1 LDGSVTSEELLR
13 VLMIRAVSVDYLGA
27 GVSPIPFYVEHRSC
41 RPSIHQMILEPLSP
55 PSVMEWVWMAT
66 PSTGMVDVPV
76 LAFSAPLALTVH
88 AVVASRGSLR
98 H

>member
-1 LDGSVTSEELLR
+1 
-13 VLMIRAVSVDYLGA
+13 
-27 GVSPIPFYVEHRSC
+27 
-41 RPSIHQMILEPLSP
+41 
-55 PSVMEWVWMAT
+55 VWMAT

-98 H
+98 HQRGPA